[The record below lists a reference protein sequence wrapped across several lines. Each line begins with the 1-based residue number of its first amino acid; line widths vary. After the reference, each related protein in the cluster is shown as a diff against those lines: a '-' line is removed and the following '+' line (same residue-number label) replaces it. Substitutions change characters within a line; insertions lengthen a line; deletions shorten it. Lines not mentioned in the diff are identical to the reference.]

1 MSETQ
6 YLIGLDKLC
15 STVLDLDK
23 NIQSVAVISK
33 NGKAV
38 EKKSKEGA
46 AFQIPQERAEM
57 LFMQRALEIS
67 MGRDFDDE
75 YGPINY
81 TYAGRENLSMYTFP
95 VNEWILFVTSKD
107 GISPISLANQIMI
120 SINSYRKSIKMQN
133 PPLSKR

>member
-6 YLIGLDKLC
+6 YWAGLDKLC

-23 NIQSVAVISK
+23 NIQSVAVINK
-33 NGKAV
+33 NGKAI
-38 EKKSKEGA
+38 EKKTREGA
-46 AFQIPQERAEM
+46 TFQIPQERAEM
-57 LFMQRALEIS
+57 LFMQRALEMS

-107 GISPISLANQIMI
+107 GTSPISLANQIII

-133 PPLSKR
+133 PSLSKS